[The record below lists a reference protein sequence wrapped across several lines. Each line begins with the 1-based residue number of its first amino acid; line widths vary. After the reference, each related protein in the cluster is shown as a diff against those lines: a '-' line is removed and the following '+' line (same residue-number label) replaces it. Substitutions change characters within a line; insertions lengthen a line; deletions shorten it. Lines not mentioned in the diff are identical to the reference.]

1 MARMLE
7 VLVVIVFLAVSVA
20 RAQQKAWL
28 VLEPAVERIFVPDI
42 PPSTPTC

>member
-1 MARMLE
+1 MLE
-7 VLVVIVFLAVSVA
+7 VFVVIVLFLAFVA
-20 RAQQKAWL
+20 RAQQNTWL